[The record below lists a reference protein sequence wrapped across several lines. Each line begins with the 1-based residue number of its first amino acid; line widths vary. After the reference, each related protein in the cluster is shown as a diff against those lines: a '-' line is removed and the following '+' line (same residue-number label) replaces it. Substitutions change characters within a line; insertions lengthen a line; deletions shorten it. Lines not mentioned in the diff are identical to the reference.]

1 MASKRKIDKEGR
13 EFNNDWKLSYFVKH
27 HSVNQAVCVICN
39 QIIAVLKEYNIQPHY
54 TTRHAQQYDQ
64 HSGRE
69 RAEKYETL
77 SKNLAS
83 QQRLF
88 TRYTEISEKAT
99 KCSLV
104 IANKIGQ
111 RQLPFQHGEFAKEV
125 SLSLFHQYAEYY
137 RFLFGYHLY
146 VYYTCMHFMFYLN
159 FISIFN
165 ST

>member
-1 MASKRKIDKEGR
+1 MNL
-13 EFNNDWKLSYFVKH
+13 FNSDWKLSYFVKH
-27 HSVNQAVCVICN
+27 HSENEAIWVICN
-39 QIIAVLKEYNIQPHY
+39 QTIAVLKEYNIWRHY

-69 RAEKYETL
+69 RAEKYETF

-88 TRYTEISEKAT
+88 TRYNELSEKAT

-111 RQLPFQHGEFAKEV
+111 RQLPFLHGELAKEV
-125 SLSLFHQYAEYY
+125 SLSLFHQYAAHYWFIFWYTYY
-137 RFLFGYHLY
+137 ISIHFTLY
-146 VYYTCMHFMFYLN
+146 VVFKFYNQQIQQHLEL
-159 FISIFN
+159 FVIVL
-165 ST
+165 